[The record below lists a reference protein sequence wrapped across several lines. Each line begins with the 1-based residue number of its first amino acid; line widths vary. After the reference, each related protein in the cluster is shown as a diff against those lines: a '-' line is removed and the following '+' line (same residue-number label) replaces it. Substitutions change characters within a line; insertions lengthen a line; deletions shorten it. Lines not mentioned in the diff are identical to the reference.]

1 MSESRSPAQPAAV
14 APAPPPRDS
23 LGRQVVGWLTPVAIL
38 AAGVGVFQ
46 FLGSQPPPERKESG
60 PPPAVPVRTVA
71 VQPRDGGVDIVADG
85 VVVPLREVTLA
96 AEVAG
101 RVVEKADDCRAGHV
115 VRKGTVLFRIDPRDY
130 QFEVDRLER
139 ELKQAGHSLEE
150 IDEELAQNA
159 TSADL
164 ARRQVDLA
172 RREVVRLDG
181 LKAGRIVTEA
191 EYDRA
196 VRDELTASGS
206 LVTLDGQKRVL
217 AKRRSRL
224 EEGQRLA
231 ATMLERARL
240 DLERTTVTAPVDGMI
255 VDARVEQDSFVAKGT
270 PVVTLEDTSVA
281 EVKTSLEMAEV
292 ARIWGGLPRGDEGS
306 DDLPDT
312 PASVIY
318 ALGNRRYEW
327 QGTLSRQEGRGL
339 DEKTRTLPCRVR
351 VADPIGVRALDDYGS
366 FLATLPADA
375 PRSLLRGMFVEVRV
389 HVPSSARLVSI
400 PEEAQRPTGEV
411 WVMREGRLAVLRP
424 RPIQVVDGRVIYD
437 ATAAGLEP
445 GDRVVTSQIPNPR
458 DGMAVAEAQ
467 VVEPGTI
474 PDPS

>member
-1 MSESRSPAQPAAV
+1 MSESHSAGRPAAV
-14 APAPPPRDS
+14 GTAASPRD
-23 LGRQVVGWLTPVAIL
+23 GIVRQIVGWLTPAVIL
-38 AAGVGVFQ
+38 AAGIGAFQ
-46 FLGSQPPPERKESG
+46 YLGSQPPPPRKETG

-71 VQPRDGGVDIVADG
+71 VQPREGGVDIVADG

-96 AEVAG
+96 AEVGG

-130 QFEVDRLER
+130 LLEVERLER

-172 RREVVRLDG
+172 RREVARMDG

-240 DLERTTVTAPVDGMI
+240 DLERTVVTAPVDGII
-255 VDARVEQDSFVAKGT
+255 VDDRVERDSFVAKGT
-270 PVVTLEDTSVA
+270 PVVTLEDTSAA

-292 ARIWGGLPRGDEGS
+292 ARIWGGLPQTQGTH
-306 DDLPDT
+306 DLPDT

-318 ALGNRRYEW
+318 GLGDRRYQWE
-327 QGTLSRQEGRGL
+327 GTLARQEGRGL

-351 VADPIGVRALDDYGS
+351 IAAPTSVRALDNYGG
-366 FLATLPADA
+366 FAPVLPADA
-375 PRSLLRGMFVEVRV
+375 PRSLLRGMFVQVRV
-389 HVPSSARLVSI
+389 HVASASALVSI

-411 WVMREGRLAVLRP
+411 WLMRDGRLTVIRP
-424 RPIQVVDGRVIYD
+424 RPIQAVDGRVVYD
-437 ATAAGLEP
+437 AATSGLQP

-467 VVEPGTI
+467 TAEPGT
-474 PDPS
+474 PRDPS

>member
-1 MSESRSPAQPAAV
+1 MDMTHPSPSA
-14 APAPPPRDS
+14 APAEVAAPRRDS
-23 LGRQVVGWLTPVAIL
+23 LVRQVIGWLTPLAIL
-38 AAGVGVFQ
+38 AAGIGAFQ
-46 FLGSQPPPERKESG
+46 YLGTQPPPLRVDTG
-60 PPPAVPVRTVA
+60 PAPAVPVRTVA
-71 VQPRDGGVDIVADG
+71 VQARSEGVDIVADG

-96 AEVAG
+96 AEVGG

-115 VRKGTVLFRIDPRDY
+115 VSKGTVLFRIDPRDY
-130 QFEVDRLER
+130 ELEVDRLER

-172 RREVVRLDG
+172 RREVARLDG

-231 ATMLERARL
+231 ATLLERARL
-240 DLERTTVTAPVDGMI
+240 DLERTVVMAPVDGII
-255 VDARVEQDSFVAKGT
+255 VEDRVEQDSFVVKGT
-270 PVVTLEDTSVA
+270 PVVTLEDTSAA
-281 EVKTSLEMAEV
+281 EVKTSLEMGEV
-292 ARIWGGLPRGDEGS
+292 ARIWGGVPQAGGS
-306 DDLPDT
+306 HDLPDT

-318 ALGNRRYEW
+318 ALGDRLYQW

-351 VADPIGVRALDDYGS
+351 IADPTAVRSLDRYGG
-366 FLATLPADA
+366 LMPNLPADA
-375 PRSLLRGMFVEVRV
+375 PRSLLRGMFVQVRV
-389 HVPSSARLVSI
+389 HVPATGALVSI

-411 WVMREGRLAVLRP
+411 WLMRDGRLTVVRP
-424 RPIQVVDGRVIYD
+424 RPIQVVDGQVIYD
-437 ATAAGLEP
+437 AATAGLQP

-458 DGMAVAEAQ
+458 DGMDVAEAEFT
-467 VVEPGTI
+467 EPDSS
-474 PDPS
+474 DPS